1 MSAVGRRHRAW
12 AAATAGVLLLVTG
25 CAAPGGPGTT
35 DSAEPQN
42 VSTVVVRAPVRPA
55 QPAPGA
61 PERLDYVP
69 PGGPAG
75 QPQNA
80 TLQMPANEA
89 WESVIAALRAQGLT
103 LAVADE
109 RRGVVVATFSGDPAA
124 WLDCG
129 EIRAT
134 TVGAAATRTVPGAA
148 ERAEFR
154 RGTQSAQRT
163 VRRNQRLDA
172 RLVVLV
178 EPDGDQTRIATSALY
193 VVTRMIDAGA
203 GAPSVETAEFRSGER
218 GEFSGGASCQS
229 RGTLERAP
237 LRGLTV

>member
-1 MSAVGRRHRAW
+1 MSFVGRRHRAW
-12 AAATAGVLLLVTG
+12 AAATAGVLLWVAG
-25 CAAPGGPGTT
+25 CGAPGGPGTT
-35 DSAEPQN
+35 ETAQAQN

-55 QPAPGA
+55 QPAPRV
-61 PERLDYVP
+61 PERLSYVP
-69 PGGPAG
+69 PAGPAG
-75 QPQNA
+75 QPQN
-80 TLQMPANEA
+80 TVLPVPAGEA
-89 WESVIAALRAQGLT
+89 WESVVAALRTQGLT

-172 RLVVLV
+172 RLVVLL
-178 EPDGDQTRIATSALY
+178 EPDGEQTRIATSALY
-193 VVTRMIDAGA
+193 VLTRMLDAGT
-203 GAPSVETAEFRSGER
+203 GVPSVETAEFRSGER
-218 GEFSGGASCQS
+218 GAFSGGVSCQS

>member
-1 MSAVGRRHRAW
+1 MSLAWPTHRTRAVL
-12 AAATAGVLLLVTG
+12 AAGTLWLVAS
-25 CAAPGGPGTT
+25 CAAPGNP
-35 DSAEPQN
+35 DAPSSAER
-42 VSTVVVRAPVRPA
+42 VSVSPVVARAPVRPP
-55 QPAPGA
+55 QPAPNV
-61 PERLDYVP
+61 PEQLTYVP
-69 PGGPAG
+69 PAGPAG
-75 QPQNA
+75 QAQNA
-80 TLQMPANEA
+80 TLSMPAGEA
-89 WESVIAALRAQGLT
+89 WESVVGALRAQGLT

-134 TVGAAATRTVPGAA
+134 TIGSGAERAVPAAA

-154 RGTQSAQRT
+154 RGTRSAQRT
-163 VRRNQRLDA
+163 VRRSQRLDA

-178 EPDGDQTRIATSALY
+178 EPDGDQTRVASSALY
-193 VVTRMIDAGA
+193 VLTRMIDGGSA
-203 GAPSVETAEFRSGER
+203 APSVETAEFRSGEQ
-218 GEFSGGASCQS
+218 GVFSGGATCQS